1 MSNRQELL
9 RLFSLSGQVA
19 VVTGSASGIGKA
31 IARLLADAGAKVVVA
46 DRDLEGAQEV
56 ARELGEGSVAIGFDL
71 ADENSIVRLFTQAA
85 DTLGRVDILV
95 NNAGIYPRYPLDA
108 VVANDWHQMQRIN
121 VWGCFVALCEAARVM
136 RRGGQGGRIV
146 NISSIGALR
155 TAVNDQI
162 AYNASKAALDS
173 ITQSA
178 ALELARDNILVNSIL
193 PGAVRPLDPKPK
205 SAGHTTPT
213 GPLLD
218 SGRILLERPALAEE
232 IAAPVL
238 MLVSG
243 AGGYITGQSIVI
255 DGGFSVS

>member
-9 RLFSLSGQVA
+9 RLFSLPGKVA
-19 VVTGSASGIGKA
+19 VVTGGASGIGKG
-31 IARLLADAGAKVVVA
+31 ISRLLADAGAKVVVA
-46 DRDLEGAQEV
+46 DRDLEGAQDV
-56 ARELGEGSVAIGFDL
+56 ARELGEGSVAIGFEL
-71 ADENSIVRLFTQAA
+71 ADEDSIVRLFNEMA

-95 NNAGIYPRYPLDA
+95 NNAGIYPKYSLDA
-108 VVANDWHQMQRIN
+108 VGATDWQQMQNIN
-121 VWGCFVALCEAARVM
+121 VWGCFVALREAARIM
-136 RRGGQGGRIV
+136 RRSGKGGRIV
-146 NISSIGALR
+146 NISSIGGLR

-205 SAGHTTPT
+205 SAGHTAPT

-218 SGRILLERPALAEE
+218 HGRILLQRPALAEE

-238 MLVSG
+238 MLVSA